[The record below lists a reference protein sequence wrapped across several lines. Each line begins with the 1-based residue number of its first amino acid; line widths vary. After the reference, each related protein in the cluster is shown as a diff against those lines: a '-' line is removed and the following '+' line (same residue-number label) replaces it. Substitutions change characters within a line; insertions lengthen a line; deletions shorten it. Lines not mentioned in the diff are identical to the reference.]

1 MRTRSLRRGIR
12 RLALLIVALLV
23 AQTGCAFAEG
33 YLPQKIEGSGT
44 DFTFDTKT
52 GKANVPDCIL
62 LGVHAFCTEWDVTDS
77 FFESGDSANI
87 FDYIA
92 DAKVA
97 EMPRPEESKYAL
109 YEYGGLELFVQ
120 SATDSKASARIR
132 MWPRDPDN
140 YDHQEG
146 EQHPCLVDLEI
157 VYYQNYGLPDEK
169 STLAEYQLD
178 SYGLW
183 NTVVEF
189 SMEYYLPTALEDT
202 VCIEYHSLQ
211 NDPGAPATP
220 SENPPVL
227 KDRALVQA
235 IVKAL
240 VNGEKL
246 EHNMVGSDYMH
257 LRFVDEKGNKM
268 NVYLQNPRDDED
280 GKIYAR
286 MGTYCYRI
294 DKDAIQ
300 NALNAAG
307 IPFEMM
313 I

>member
-1 MRTRSLRRGIR
+1 MRTRSLRKGIR
-12 RLALLIVALLV
+12 RLALLIAALLI
-23 AQTGCAFAEG
+23 AQAGCAFAEG
-33 YLPQKIEGSGT
+33 YLPQKIDGSGT
-44 DFTFDTKT
+44 EFTFDTKT

-62 LGVHAFCTEWDVTDS
+62 LEAHAFCTEWDVSDS

-87 FDYIA
+87 FDFIA
-92 DAKVA
+92 DAKVS
-97 EMPRPEESKYAL
+97 EMPRLEESKYAL
-109 YEYGGLELFVQ
+109 YEYAGMELFVQ
-120 SATDSKASARIR
+120 SATDSNVSARIR
-132 MWPRDPDN
+132 MWPRNQDN

-146 EQHPCLVDLEI
+146 EQYPCLVDLEI
-157 VYYQNYGLPDEK
+157 VYYENYDLPDEK

-183 NTVVEF
+183 NTVVRY

-220 SENPPVL
+220 STNPPVL

-240 VNGEKL
+240 VDGEKL

-268 NVYLQNPRDDED
+268 NVYLQNPRDDEE

-294 DKDAIQ
+294 DKDALQ
-300 NALNAAG
+300 KALNAAG

>member
-12 RLALLIVALLV
+12 RLALLIAALLI
-23 AQTGCAFAEG
+23 AQAGCAFAEG

-44 DFTFDTKT
+44 EFTFDTKT

-62 LGVHAFCTEWDVTDS
+62 LEVHAFCTEWDVSDS
-77 FFESGDSANI
+77 FFESGDSVNI
-87 FDYIA
+87 FDFIA
-92 DAKVA
+92 DAKVS
-97 EMPRPEESKYAL
+97 EMPRLDEGKYAL
-109 YEYGGLELFVQ
+109 YEYAGLELFVQ
-120 SATDSKASARIR
+120 SAADSNVSARLR
-132 MWPRDPDN
+132 MSPRNRDD
-140 YDHQEG
+140 YREYLDI
-146 EQHPCLVDLEI
+146 VDLEI

-169 STLAEYQLD
+169 STLAEYQLE
-178 SYGLW
+178 SYNLW
-183 NTVVEF
+183 NAVVEF
-189 SMEYYLPTALEDT
+189 TMEYYLPTALEDT

-220 SENPPVL
+220 SANPPVL

-246 EHNMVGSDYMH
+246 EHNMVGSDFMH

-300 NALNAAG
+300 KALNAAG

>member
-1 MRTRSLRRGIR
+1 MRTRSLRKGIR
-12 RLALLIVALLV
+12 RLALLIAALLI
-23 AQTGCAFAEG
+23 AQAGCAFAEG

-44 DFTFDTKT
+44 EFTFDTKT

-62 LGVHAFCTEWDVTDS
+62 LEAHAFCTEWDVSDS

-87 FDYIA
+87 FDFIA
-92 DAKVA
+92 DAKVSK
-97 EMPRPEESKYAL
+97 MPRLEEGKYAL
-109 YEYGGLELFVQ
+109 YEYAGLELFVQ
-120 SATDSKASARIR
+120 SAADNNVSARIR
-132 MWPRDPDN
+132 IWPRNRDD
-140 YDHQEG
+140 YREYLDI
-146 EQHPCLVDLEI
+146 VDLEI

-169 STLAEYQLD
+169 STLAEYQLE
-178 SYGLW
+178 SYNLW
-183 NTVVEF
+183 NAVVEF
-189 SMEYYLPTALEDT
+189 TMEYYLPTALEDT

-220 SENPPVL
+220 SANPPVL
-227 KDRALVQA
+227 KDRAQVQA

-268 NVYLQNPRDDED
+268 NVYLQNPRDDEE

>member
-12 RLALLIVALLV
+12 RLALLIAALLI
-23 AQTGCAFAEG
+23 AQAGCAFAEG

-44 DFTFDTKT
+44 EFTFDTKT

-62 LGVHAFCTEWDVTDS
+62 LEVHAFCTEWDVSDS

-87 FDYIA
+87 FDFIA
-92 DAKVA
+92 DAKVS
-97 EMPRPEESKYAL
+97 EMPRLEESKYAL
-109 YEYGGLELFVQ
+109 YEYAGLELFVQ
-120 SATDSKASARIR
+120 SAADSKASARIR
-132 MWPRDPDN
+132 MSPRNRDD
-140 YDHQEG
+140 YREYLDI
-146 EQHPCLVDLEI
+146 VDLEI

-169 STLAEYQLD
+169 STLAEYQLE
-178 SYGLW
+178 SYNLW
-183 NTVVEF
+183 NAVVEF
-189 SMEYYLPTALEDT
+189 TMECYLPTALEDT

-220 SENPPVL
+220 SANPPVL
-227 KDRALVQA
+227 KDRAQVQA

-268 NVYLQNPRDDED
+268 NVYLQNPRDDEE

-307 IPFEMM
+307 ISFEMM

>member
-12 RLALLIVALLV
+12 RLALLIAALLV
-23 AQTGCAFAEG
+23 AQAGCAFAEG

-44 DFTFDTKT
+44 EFTFDTKT

-62 LGVHAFCTEWDVTDS
+62 LEVHAFCTEWDVSDS

-87 FDYIA
+87 FDFIA
-92 DAKVA
+92 DAKVSK
-97 EMPRPEESKYAL
+97 MPRLEEGKYAL
-109 YEYGGLELFVQ
+109 YEYAGLELFVQ
-120 SATDSKASARIR
+120 SAADSKASARIR
-132 MWPRDPDN
+132 IWPRNRDD
-140 YDHQEG
+140 YREHLDI
-146 EQHPCLVDLEI
+146 VDLEI

-169 STLAEYQLD
+169 STLAEYQLE
-178 SYGLW
+178 SYNLW
-183 NTVVEF
+183 NAVVEF
-189 SMEYYLPTALEDT
+189 TMEYYLPTALEDT

-220 SENPPVL
+220 SANPPVL
-227 KDRALVQA
+227 KDRAQVQA